1 MNTSWVWRA
10 RLPRSYIWLLVIG
23 FFQIGVCPVLAP
35 AALLGLV
42 LLLAPSAVSA
52 TPTPPA
58 PARVTILYDAFG
70 DRAGLERDWGYS
82 ALIEYDGRRILFDA
96 GNDGEIFA
104 RNVRA
109 LGVDLRRLDFAVISH
124 RHGDHTGGLA
134 YLLSVNPRVKIYA
147 PKERFGIFGGDVP
160 TTIIRPDTALPP
172 RMRYFG
178 GRVPSEL
185 SSSTAWPRARFV
197 RLDSLT
203 EVAPGVAIVSTVSE
217 TPGTLE
223 LRELSLVLR
232 TPQGLDLFVGCSH
245 PGIEAILRATRP
257 YGDHVHEIFGGLHL
271 VATPDTAIERIA
283 GSLRDEWR
291 VDLVAPGH
299 CTGEPAFAALAR
311 TFGARYVYAGLGTVV
326 DLD

>member
-1 MNTSWVWRA
+1 MRVS
-10 RLPRSYIWLLVIG
+10 
-23 FFQIGVCPVLAP
+23 

-42 LLLAPSAVSA
+42 LLLSPSAA
-52 TPTPPA
+52 RAAPGPPA

-70 DRAGLERDWGYS
+70 DRAGLERDWGFS
-82 ALIEYDGRRILFDA
+82 ALIEYGGRRILFDA

-109 LGVDLRRLDFAVISH
+109 LGVDLRRLDFVVISH

-134 YLLSVNPRVKIYA
+134 YLLRANPTVTIYA
-147 PKERFGIFGGDVP
+147 PKERFGIFGGDIP
-160 TTIIRPDTALPP
+160 TTIIRPDTALPA
-172 RMRYFG
+172 RMRYFNG
-178 GRVPSEL
+178 AVPSEL
-185 SSSTAWPRARFV
+185 SSSTVWPGAHFV

-232 TPQGLDLFVGCSH
+232 TPEGLVVFVGCSH
-245 PGIEAILRATRP
+245 PGIETILNATRP
-257 YGDHVHEIFGGLHL
+257 YGNHVHQVFGGLHL
-271 VATPDTAIERIA
+271 VTTPDTAIQRIA
-283 GSLRDEWR
+283 RALRDEWR
-291 VDLVAPGH
+291 VDLIAPGH
-299 CTGEPAFAALAR
+299 CTGEPAFHALAR

-326 DLD
+326 DLN